1 MDKSEKA
8 LPAESIDGGAAGQ
21 FVKADNKESKE
32 GAILYLHIQKD
43 KGEVTFYVSAK
54 ISLLKILYALTRRDS
69 GNTGESAKGIEKR
82 RTIC

>member
-43 KGEVTFYVSAK
+43 KGEVTFVSTHCM
-54 ISLLKILYALTRRDS
+54 ALAPS
-69 GNTGESAKGIEKR
+69 FLASYLCAHNLNIFNYEHE
-82 RTIC
+82 